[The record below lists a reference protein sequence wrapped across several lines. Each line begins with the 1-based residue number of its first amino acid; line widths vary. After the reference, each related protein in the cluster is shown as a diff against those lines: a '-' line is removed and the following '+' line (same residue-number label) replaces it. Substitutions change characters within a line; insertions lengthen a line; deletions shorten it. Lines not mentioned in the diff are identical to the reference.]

1 MSDKTY
7 INSEGSK
14 KEIDLQYIL
23 LKYHL
28 NSVQELDDF
37 IAEMLLKSTQLS
49 KIKTILFKT
58 FINEQ

>member
-28 NSVQELDDF
+28 NNVQELDDF
-37 IAEMLLKSTQLS
+37 IAEMLLKSAQLN
-49 KIKTILFKT
+49 KIKTILLKT
-58 FINEQ
+58 FINE